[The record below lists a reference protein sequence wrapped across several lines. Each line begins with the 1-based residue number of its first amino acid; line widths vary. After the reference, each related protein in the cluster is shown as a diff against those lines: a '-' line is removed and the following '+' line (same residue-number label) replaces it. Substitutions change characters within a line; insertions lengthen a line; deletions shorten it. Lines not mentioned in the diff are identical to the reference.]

1 MSHSDEQP
9 TIVAPLPSPGKLT
22 VVLDDKRTGGHVFVE
37 TTPAGLEELLAAA
50 RAGGQSHGTI
60 PVVNDKGEV
69 LEVEIAR
76 C

>member
-22 VVLDDKRTGGHVFVE
+22 VILDDLKRGGHVFVE
-37 TTPAGLEELLAAA
+37 TTPEGLEELLAAA
-50 RAGGQSHGTI
+50 RAGGQMHGTI
-60 PVVNDKGEV
+60 PVVNDRGEV